1 MTTES
6 HSVTWSSC
14 SYSLTINNRKGLLK
28 IAQCE
33 PGLSDVVKSIFTKLI
48 VCSDWPAIQCV
59 VIGRMPQACDG
70 NVTPLTVFGNTLKL
84 RLLSLRKHL
93 GGVTQIFPHS
103 DVDMWCV
110 FEWVDEWTSLNFYKE
125 SLWVWDFSL
134 CNFTDLIYAQT
145 ACNTPK
151 TKENL
156 KSQYYPFK
164 LYLPQTLFYW

>member
-1 MTTES
+1 M
-6 HSVTWSSC
+6 TWSSC
-14 SYSLTINNRKGLLK
+14 SYSLTSNNRKGLLK

-59 VIGRMPQACDG
+59 VIGQMPQACDG
-70 NVTPLTVFGNTLKL
+70 NVTPLTIFGNTLKL
-84 RLLSLRKHL
+84 HLLSLRKHL
-93 GGVTQIFPHS
+93 GGVMQIFPHS
-103 DVDMWCV
+103 DVDMWGRV
-110 FEWVDEWTSLNFYKE
+110 WMRRFRKAWTSLNFYKE
-125 SLWVWDFSL
+125 SLWVWDFNL

-145 ACNTPK
+145 ACNTLK

-156 KSQYYPFK
+156 NSPYDPFN